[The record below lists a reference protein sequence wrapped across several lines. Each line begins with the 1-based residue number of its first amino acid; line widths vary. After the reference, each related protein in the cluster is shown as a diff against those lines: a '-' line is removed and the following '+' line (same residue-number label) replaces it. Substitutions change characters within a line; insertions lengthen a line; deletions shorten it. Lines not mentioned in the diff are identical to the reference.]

1 MGGVFSYREKFFAL
15 IWLTAITLAWGLV
28 RSNAVGAGVDGKG
41 LNDLPVGVSL
51 LFMGLLSLPV
61 FLAWRSPARLWWLLG
76 ASVTIGLLPAI
87 PLMPYLRDASH
98 LIFLVIAVRGVVAGP
113 LLGGG
118 MSGSLPMRIY
128 VVFVGACA
136 ISVGLAQLWG
146 TAGRWELK
154 VGIAEMVVLLSVTV
168 SVYSMLGSDSERER
182 LLDRLLDGFVWATL
196 AQVAIMLVAVYLAF
210 ASPLVPGN
218 DTLAGLGYWDRVKS
232 TFSNPDQ
239 AGVFFATAIP
249 LLVLWANRRADL
261 ASWRWASIYLQLAPW
276 MIMASGSRTGKIAM
290 VIALLAALLPA
301 GSRRQ
306 VLRAVP
312 SFVLAGYVGLMY
324 QSFPFAVDALVFQ
337 AADLGDRLSTVL
349 SAHGLPLANSV
360 DQIADRLHAV
370 AAVDANQVAGMSFRG
385 RYFQDSRWDMM
396 ARTWN
401 YFVAE
406 PTLQQLFG
414 NGAGI
419 GGYRM
424 SGYPSS
430 HNLLDLMI
438 EVGLFGTAVLVGFFS
453 VLIFRLLSLARQ
465 VSVNRATAT
474 AAILLLGALLA
485 CAAGCATY
493 RADRWGF
500 VMVVFS
506 MVILLTAEVGHKPAI
521 VTEGSAPSGVQPVM
535 P

>member
-1 MGGVFSYREKFFAL
+1 MGGVFSCREKFFAL

-28 RSNAVGAGVDGKG
+28 RSNAIEAGVDGKG
-41 LNDLPVGVSL
+41 LNALPVEVSL

-61 FLAWRSPARLWWLLG
+61 LLAWRSPARLWWLLG

-98 LIFLVIAVRGVVAGP
+98 LVFLVIAVRCLVAGP
-113 LLGGG
+113 LGGRG
-118 MSGSLPMRIY
+118 TSGSLPMRIY

-136 ISVGLAQLWG
+136 FSVCLAQLWG

-154 VGIAEMVVLLSVTV
+154 VGIAELVVLLSVTV
-168 SVYSMLGSDSERER
+168 SVCSMLGSDSDREQI
-182 LLDRLLDGFVWATL
+182 LDTLLDGFAWATT
-196 AQVAIMLVAVYLAF
+196 AQVAIMLLAIYLAF
-210 ASPLVPGN
+210 ASPLQPGN

-249 LLVLWANRRADL
+249 LVVLWAHRRADF

-290 VIALLAALLPA
+290 VIALLAALLPG
-301 GSRRQ
+301 GSRRK

-324 QSFPFAVDALVFQ
+324 QSLPFAVDALVFQ
-337 AADLGDRLSTVL
+337 AADLGNRLAIFL
-349 SAHGLPLANSV
+349 GAHGLPLADSV
-360 DQIADRLHAV
+360 DRIVDCLHAI
-370 AAVDANQVAGMSFRG
+370 AAVDANQIAGMSFRG
-385 RYFQDSRWDMM
+385 RFFQDSRWDMM

-406 PTLQQLFG
+406 PTLQQLLG

-419 GGYRM
+419 GGFRL
-424 SGYPSS
+424 SGYPSA
-430 HNLLDLMI
+430 HNLLDLFI
-438 EVGLFGTAVLVGFFS
+438 EVGLLGTVVLVGFFS
-453 VLIFRLLSLARQ
+453 VLVLRLVGIAKF
-465 VSVNRATAT
+465 AKTDHKTWAD
-474 AAILLLGALLA
+474 AILLLGALLTA
-485 CAAGCATY
+485 SVGCATY
-493 RADRWGF
+493 RVDRWGF
-500 VMVVFS
+500 VMVLFS
-506 MVILLTAEVGHKPAI
+506 MAILLTTDVARKPAT
-521 VTEGSAPSGVQPVM
+521 VAKETTPAGAQPDT